1 MADDAIANSPL
12 ALQPEALQRFLVLY
26 GLLWSHGEV
35 DHTAKEVARLRNA
48 RVTDCG
54 YGRNIRVAV
63 ARQEGLDEAQVELIA
78 DGFEASALDA
88 RAKAVIRYTDVFLR
102 GGHGLDDG
110 LRAEMLERF
119 TPAQVV
125 ELTAGIA
132 LFMGFSKIA
141 VSLGTAPDDMPTM
154 VVPTPELP

>member
-1 MADDAIANSPL
+1 M
-12 ALQPEALQRFLVLY
+12 
-26 GLLWSHGEV
+26 
-35 DHTAKEVARLRNA
+35 
-48 RVTDCG
+48 
-54 YGRNIRVAV
+54 
-63 ARQEGLDEAQVELIA
+63 IA

-102 GGHGLDDG
+102 GGHGLDDA
-110 LRAEMLERF
+110 LRTEMLRHF

-141 VSLGTAPDDMPTM
+141 VALGTAPDDMPTM
-154 VVPTPELP
+154 VVPTPDVP

>member
-1 MADDAIANSPL
+1 M
-12 ALQPEALQRFLVLY
+12 
-26 GLLWSHGEV
+26 
-35 DHTAKEVARLRNA
+35 
-48 RVTDCG
+48 
-54 YGRNIRVAV
+54 
-63 ARQEGLDEAQVELIA
+63 
-78 DGFEASALDA
+78 
-88 RAKAVIRYTDVFLR
+88 FLR

>member
-1 MADDAIANSPL
+1 M
-12 ALQPEALQRFLVLY
+12 
-26 GLLWSHGEV
+26 
-35 DHTAKEVARLRNA
+35 
-48 RVTDCG
+48 
-54 YGRNIRVAV
+54 
-63 ARQEGLDEAQVELIA
+63 IA

-102 GGHGLDDG
+102 GGHGLDDD
-110 LRAEMLERF
+110 LRAEMLRHF
-119 TPAQVV
+119 SAAQLV

-141 VSLGTAPDDMPTM
+141 IALGSAPADMPTM